1 MIPLACYEQSEMKLA
16 DLISRSSR
24 SSIGNYEGVH
34 NGFNGGSNTNG
45 HHSNTNSIP
54 SAGVPPRARNSLQPT
69 QEVVGEMIESNG
81 HTALGPTNSLKSV
94 VGKAFYFDILQFVF
108 ESKI

>member
-1 MIPLACYEQSEMKLA
+1 MIPLACHEQSEMKLA
-16 DLISRSSR
+16 KLISRSSR
-24 SSIGNYEGVH
+24 SSMGNYEGVH

-45 HHSNTNSIP
+45 HQNAIP
-54 SAGVPPRARNSLQPT
+54 SAAVPPRARNSLQPT

-94 VGKAFYFDILQFVF
+94 VGKAFYIHFFY
-108 ESKI
+108 

>member
-1 MIPLACYEQSEMKLA
+1 M
-16 DLISRSSR
+16 
-24 SSIGNYEGVH
+24 GNYEGVH

-45 HHSNTNSIP
+45 HQNSLP
-54 SAGVPPRARNSLQPT
+54 SAAVPPRARNSLQPT

-94 VGKAFYFDILQFVF
+94 VGKAFYIHFFY
-108 ESKI
+108 